1 MNMGGEKDMLL
12 VVPRETHKMVSV
24 KDIRYVRS
32 MVEHFKAS
40 EDAEEAAIGLIAEA
54 VLERLKL
61 NK

>member
-1 MNMGGEKDMLL
+1 MLL
-12 VVPRETHKMVSV
+12 VIPRETHKMVSV
-24 KDIRYVRS
+24 KDIQYVRS

>member
-1 MNMGGEKDMLL
+1 MLL

-24 KDIRYVRS
+24 KDIQYVRS

-40 EDAEEAAIGLIAEA
+40 EDAEETAIGLIAEA